1 MKKILHTPK
10 IWTIENFLSEEE
22 CQNLI
27 IFSEN
32 KSYEEATVSLK
43 SGAKM
48 MKNIRNNERLIY
60 DDTQLAHNYWEKLK
74 EFCPKFINE
83 IVEEENHTTNY
94 QAIGLNPRFRFYKYE
109 SNQRFK
115 KHIDGRV
122 KLEKDGKE
130 YESRITFMI
139 YLSDDFE
146 GGQTIFDYKNANNEI
161 EVIEIQPKIGTALC
175 FVHEIKHEGIPVPK
189 GTKYVLRSDI
199 MFQVV

>member
-1 MKKILHTPK
+1 MKKIQHSPQ
-10 IWTIENFLSEEE
+10 IWTIEKFLSEEE

-32 KSYEEATVSLK
+32 KSYDEATVSLK

-60 DDTQLAHNYWEKLK
+60 EDEKLAQNYWQKLK
-74 EFCPKFINE
+74 EFCPTFIGE
-83 IVEEENHTTNY
+83 IVKEEI
-94 QAIGLNPRFRFYKYE
+94 QKSKVFGLNPRFRFYKYE

-122 KLEKDGKE
+122 KLEKDRKE
-130 YESRITFMI
+130 LESRITFMI

-146 GGQTIFDYKNANNEI
+146 GGQTVFDYKNEENNTI
-161 EVIEIQPKIGTALC
+161 QKIEIQPKAGTALC
-175 FVHEIKHEGIPVPK
+175 FVHEIKHEGTPVPQ
-189 GTKYVLRSDI
+189 GTKYVLRSDV
-199 MFQVV
+199 MYQVV

>member
-1 MKKILHTPK
+1 MKKIQHTPQ

-32 KSYEEATVSLK
+32 KSYQEATVSLK

-48 MKNIRNNERLIY
+48 IKNIRNNDRLIY
-60 DDTQLAHNYWEKLK
+60 EDEKLAQNYWQKLK
-74 EFCPKFINE
+74 KICPIFINE
-83 IVEEENHTTNY
+83 IVREETQKSEVV
-94 QAIGLNPRFRFYKYE
+94 GLNPRFRFYKYE

-122 KLEKDGKE
+122 ELEKEGQRQ
-130 YESRITFMI
+130 ESRITFMI

-146 GGQTIFDYKNANNEI
+146 GGQTIFDYKNEKNELETI
-161 EVIEIQPKIGTALC
+161 KIQPKIGTALC
-175 FVHEIKHEGIPVPK
+175 FVHEIKHEGKPVPT

-199 MFQVV
+199 MYQKK

>member
-1 MKKILHTPK
+1 MKKIQHTPK

-32 KSYEEATVSLK
+32 KSYDEATVSLQ

-60 DDTQLAHNYWEKLK
+60 EDEKLAQNYWQKLK
-74 EFCPKFINE
+74 DFCPIFINE
-83 IVEEENHTTNY
+83 IVKEETQNY
-94 QAIGLNPRFRFYKYE
+94 QAVGLNPRFRFYKYE

-122 KLEKDGKE
+122 QLEKEGKE

-139 YLSDDFE
+139 YLSDNFE
-146 GGQTIFDYKNANNEI
+146 GGQTTFDYKNEENNLLQK
-161 EVIEIQPKIGTALC
+161 IEIRPKTGTALC
-175 FVHEIKHEGIPVPK
+175 FVHEIKHEGKPVLK

-199 MFQVV
+199 MYRAV

>member
-1 MKKILHTPK
+1 MKKTQHTSQ
-10 IWTIENFLSEEE
+10 IWTIENFLSKEE

-27 IFSEN
+27 FFSES

-60 DDTQLAHNYWEKLK
+60 EDEKLAQNYWQKLK
-74 EFCPKFINE
+74 EFCPIFIGN
-83 IVEEENHTTNY
+83 IVKEEEEKY
-94 QAIGLNPRFRFYKYE
+94 QVIGLNPRFRFYKYE

-122 KLEKDGKE
+122 KLEKGGKIQ
-130 YESRITFMI
+130 ESRITFMI

-146 GGQTIFDYKNANNEI
+146 GGQTIFDYKNENNNQI
-161 EVIEIQPKIGTALC
+161 EVIEIQPKAGTALC
-175 FVHEIKHEGIPVPK
+175 FVHEIKHEGKPVPQ